1 MLASQFA
8 LIAGPGVI
16 FFLLAVLF
24 VYKAAQICQYASSR
38 VAEGSIQART
48 TQMRTRGIQTRD
60 VLEEIDTTVFL

>member
-24 VYKAAQICQYASSR
+24 VYKAAQICLYASSG

-48 TQMRTRGIQTRD
+48 TQMRTRGTQTRD
-60 VLEEIDTTVFL
+60 VREEIDTTVFL

>member
-24 VYKAAQICQYASSR
+24 VYKAAQICLYGSSG
-38 VAEGSIQART
+38 VAERSIQART
-48 TQMRTRGIQTRD
+48 TQMSMRGTQTRD
-60 VLEEIDTTVFL
+60 MREESGTTVFL